1 MTADVR
7 TFSEGECRA
16 ALPTSDCVYG
26 DYGPLLWHVG
36 DDAVVGKPRPSTAR
50 YVRREHNGPVWARE
64 GTDVAADLAT
74 SRSTP

>member
-7 TFSEGECRA
+7 TFSEGECRV
-16 ALPTSDCVYG
+16 ALPTSDCVHG
-26 DYGPLLWHVG
+26 DFGPLLWHVG
-36 DDAVVGKPRPSTAR
+36 DDAVVGKPRPSPAR
-50 YVRREHNGPVWARE
+50 YVRREHHGPVWARE